1 MNPLLSIK
9 GTIVSGFILSAVL
22 ILAIGGKLVDFEHY
36 LRWFHYLSGIT
47 WIGLL
52 YYFNFVQAEYV
63 KIAEPDA
70 KADVFKKLA
79 PNALW

>member
-9 GTIVSGFILSAVL
+9 GTIISGFILSA
-22 ILAIGGKLVDFEHY
+22 ILVMAIGGKLVDFEHY

-52 YYFNFVQAEYV
+52 Y
-63 KIAEPDA
+63 
-70 KADVFKKLA
+70 
-79 PNALW
+79 